1 MRTIKQRPVDC
12 RLYLQSPKCHD
23 ADSLMKRAVM
33 VVQGLLFLS
42 AVVPGVAVAG
52 LSAASVDFGDVQQGV
67 SVTKSVTV
75 TNTAPGFH
83 YLLDPSGSGSVT
95 TVVSGSC
102 PSGDYSEAFNTC
114 QIQVT
119 LLTEVIGSGTDSV
132 DMGYQYE
139 DMPFSANEAVSTA
152 SFTILA
158 TYSVVAPDSDSDGVA
173 NDVDECS
180 DTPAGEAVDAQGCAQ
195 SQKDDDGD
203 GVANDVDECSNTPPG
218 ESVNSQ
224 GCAQSQADDDDDGVA
239 NDVDQCPNT
248 PAGESVDARGCAQS
262 QIDDDGDGVANDVD
276 ECSNTP
282 PGESVDAQG
291 CAQSEQADAPQTG
304 LPIWLLYEATK

>member
-1 MRTIKQRPVDC
+1 MVGTIKQKPVDC
-12 RLYLQSPKCHD
+12 RLPLQSPKCHD

-33 VVQGLLFLS
+33 VAQGLLFFS

-52 LSAASVDFGDVQQGV
+52 LNAANVDFGDVQQGV

-83 YLLDPSGSGSVT
+83 YLLDPSGSGLVT
-95 TVVSGSC
+95 TVASGSC
-102 PSGDYSEAFNTC
+102 PSGNSSLAINTC

-119 LLTEVIGSGTDSV
+119 LLTGVIGFGGESV
-132 DMGYQYE
+132 DMGYQYD
-139 DMPFSANEAVSTA
+139 DMPFSANDAVSTS

-158 TYSVVAPDSDSDGVA
+158 TYSVVAPDSDSDGV
-173 NDVDECS
+173 VDSLDLCPN
-180 DTPAGEAVDAQGCAQ
+180 TPVGESVDDQGCAP

-203 GVANDVDECSNTPPG
+203 GVANDIDL
-218 ESVNSQ
+218 
-224 GCAQSQADDDDDGVA
+224 
-239 NDVDQCPNT
+239 CP
-248 PAGESVDARGCAQS
+248 
-262 QIDDDGDGVANDVD
+262 
-276 ECSNTP
+276 NTP

>member
-1 MRTIKQRPVDC
+1 MRTIKQRSVKY
-12 RLYLQSPKCHD
+12 RLHLYSPKCRN
-23 ADSLMKRAVM
+23 ADSLMKRAM
-33 VVQGLLFLS
+33 MLVQGVLFFS
-42 AVVPGVAVAG
+42 AVVPGVAVAA
-52 LSAASVDFGDVQQGV
+52 LNAASVDFGDVQQGV

-75 TNTAPGFH
+75 TNTATGFH
-83 YLLDPSGSGSVT
+83 YLLDPSGSGLVT

-102 PSGDYSEAFNTC
+102 PSGDASEAVNTC

-132 DMGYQYE
+132 DMGYQYD
-139 DMPFSANEAVSTA
+139 DMPFAANDAVSTA

-158 TYSVVAPDSDSDGVA
+158 TYSVVAPDSDSDGV
-173 NDVDECS
+173 VDSLDLCPN
-180 DTPAGEAVDAQGCAQ
+180 TPAGESVDAQGCAQ

-203 GVANDVDECSNTPPG
+203 GVANSSDW
-218 ESVNSQ
+218 
-224 GCAQSQADDDDDGVA
+224 
-239 NDVDQCPNT
+239 CPNT
-248 PAGESVDARGCAQS
+248 PAGESVDAQGCAQS

-282 PGESVDAQG
+282 AGESVDAQG
-291 CAQSEQADAPQTG
+291 CAPSEQADAPQTG